1 MASLHFFMCVWLEH
15 LAKCGANGEKI
26 VTTWLFLRSDKT
38 FRVGF
43 LTFAAYK
50 ISEQDVS
57 PWPERRAT
65 QKLTT
70 MKTDN
75 KTPMRDLEYQFKRYQ
90 TMGNGAAC
98 QQLRNELQRR
108 NGKEA

>member
-1 MASLHFFMCVWLEH
+1 MECFSLCRLDVS
-15 LAKCGANGEKI
+15 NGNLYLCNIEEI
-26 VTTWLFLRSDKT
+26 Q
-38 FRVGF
+38 
-43 LTFAAYK
+43 
-50 ISEQDVS
+50 IVS

-75 KTPMRDLEYQFKRYQ
+75 KTPMRDLEYQIKRYQ

-98 QQLRNELQRR
+98 QQLRNEMQRR
-108 NGKEA
+108 QDAEA

>member
-1 MASLHFFMCVWLEH
+1 M
-15 LAKCGANGEKI
+15 
-26 VTTWLFLRSDKT
+26 
-38 FRVGF
+38 
-43 LTFAAYK
+43 
-50 ISEQDVS
+50 
-57 PWPERRAT
+57 RAT

-75 KTPMRDLEYQFKRYQ
+75 KTPMRELEYQFKRYQ